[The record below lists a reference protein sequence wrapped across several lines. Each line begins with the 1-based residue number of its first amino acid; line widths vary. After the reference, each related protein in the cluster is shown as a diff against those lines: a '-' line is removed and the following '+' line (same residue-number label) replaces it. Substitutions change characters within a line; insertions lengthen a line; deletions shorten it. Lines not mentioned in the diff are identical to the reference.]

1 MGRAR
6 TGMRKVVINIH
17 IASSTTLALLWALFC
32 IALPTA
38 ALTFVFLERAQ
49 LRSPAPPMPSSGSPI
64 AKPPDH
70 LVYVSIPEAIDSF
83 AAVASGAVPDL
94 TPVALP
100 SVVMV

>member
-1 MGRAR
+1 
-6 TGMRKVVINIH
+6 MRKVVINIH

-38 ALTFVFLERAQ
+38 VLTFVFV
-49 LRSPAPPMPSSGSPI
+49 RSPAPPMPSPGSPI
-64 AKPPDH
+64 AKPSDH

-83 AAVASGAVPDL
+83 AAVASFYGGAVPDL